1 MNDEA
6 ILIKYYKDV
15 FESKEYNRFC
25 SINWQEKEQNSKIR
39 NARTRMVLYIIIIAI
54 SIFLIKENYWRLRNL
69 VEYISMYVDAF
80 KSRILIPSN
89 FNRHILPYVF
99 QKSNLL
105 PYLAILTT
113 LIFSIIIIVAIKKQ
127 YKRKKELEDIKKSFY
142 DASNAFNELFQNVDK
157 PNLPINILESPQLIK
172 KLLLVFE
179 SKRADTFKEALIIYE
194 QDRQHEE
201 LMRRQRQLEA
211 MVYSAQATAQKA
223 KKEAQEAKNE
233 AQRARIDADYSFWN
247 NY

>member
-25 SINWQEKEQNSKIR
+25 SINWLEKEQNSKIR
-39 NARTRMVLYIIIIAI
+39 NARIRMVLYIIIIAI
-54 SIFLIKENYWRLRNL
+54 SIYLIKENFWRLRAL

-99 QKSNLL
+99 KKSNLL

-113 LIFSIIIIVAIKKQ
+113 LIFSIIVIVAIKKQ
-127 YKRKKELEDIKKSFY
+127 YKRKKKLEDIKKSFY

-157 PNLPINILESPQLIK
+157 PNLPTNILESPQLIK
-172 KLLLVFE
+172 NLLLVFE

-211 MVYSAQATAQKA
+211 MVYSAQATAEKA